1 MVAMFQGHW
10 RLEGG
15 PPNAALWDLQ
25 RQEVEEGLPAS
36 EPYLAPDSED
46 RRRGDTSRPQLEIQR
61 SNWNHVRA

>member
-15 PPNAALWDLQ
+15 PLNVALWDLQ